1 MSLTVLYANP
11 EGDALDDI
19 VDAER
24 YPVGG
29 SADGIDRVGWDEAV
43 EAARTALAEH
53 GCATLRGFLS
63 PAGLGQARS
72 ETESIVPKALIRS
85 EISNVYARADAEK
98 DLDPDDPRRIQLSRR
113 IGHLTRDQIP
123 PDTVLARLYAAPGV
137 KRFVAACVDEQ
148 RIFEYADPLAG
159 LIVTVVP
166 PGGELH
172 WHYDTNEFVVT
183 LMVSEPEEGG
193 LFEYCPWLRG
203 PGNENVDGLGRVLRG
218 QSPEAVRTLQMHAGD
233 LQIFLGRYSL
243 HRVTE
248 VRGNTTRCVGVL
260 GYANRPGVIGPVDRT
275 RSVYGRVTEA
285 HLLAAEFA
293 PKSGDGLIL

>member
-1 MSLTVLYANP
+1 MLYANP

-19 VDAER
+19 VDTEW

-29 SADGIDRVGWDEAV
+29 GADGIDRVGWDEAV
-43 EAARTALAEH
+43 GVARTALVEH
-53 GCATLRGFLS
+53 GCATLRGFLN
-63 PAGLGQARS
+63 PAGLERARS
-72 ETESIVPKALIRS
+72 EIEAIMPKAPIRS
-85 EISNVYARADAEK
+85 ETSSVYARADTEK
-98 DLDPDDPRRIQLSRR
+98 DLAPDDPRRIQLSRR
-113 IGHLTRDQIP
+113 IGQLTRDQIP
-123 PDTVLARLYAAPGV
+123 PDTVLARLYASPGV
-137 KRFVAACVDEQ
+137 KRFVAACVGEL

-159 LIVTVVP
+159 LIVTIVP

-183 LMVSEPEEGG
+183 LMVSEPSEGG

-203 PGNENVDGLGRVLRG
+203 PGNENLDGLGRVLRDEA
-218 QSPEAVRTLQMHAGD
+218 PEAVRTLRMHAGD

-248 VRGNTTRCVGVL
+248 VQGNKTRCVGVL
-260 GYANRPGVIGPVDRT
+260 GYANRPGVMGPVDRT

-293 PKSGDGLIL
+293 PQARDGLIL

>member
-53 GCATLRGFLS
+53 GCATLRGFLG

-72 ETESIVPKALIRS
+72 EIESIVPRALIRS

-123 PDTVLARLYAAPGV
+123 PDT
-137 KRFVAACVDEQ
+137 
-148 RIFEYADPLAG
+148 
-159 LIVTVVP
+159 
-166 PGGELH
+166 
-172 WHYDTNEFVVT
+172 
-183 LMVSEPEEGG
+183 
-193 LFEYCPWLRG
+193 
-203 PGNENVDGLGRVLRG
+203 
-218 QSPEAVRTLQMHAGD
+218 VRTLQMHAGD

-260 GYANRPGVIGPVDRT
+260 GYANRPGVIGPFDRT